1 MILIT
6 GSTGFIGNILIRHLV
21 DLGHQVKLLLRP
33 GKTSPN
39 IPKGLTLDV
48 AIASLN
54 DEKSL
59 QSALKNVDV
68 IYHLA
73 SAESFGRLADLDRV
87 DIQGTQSLL
96 NAASQAEINR
106 FVFVSHLGADR
117 ASAYPLLKAKG
128 IAEHFI
134 MDSGLSYT
142 IFRSAVV
149 FGNHDHFTND
159 LALLLK
165 LSPYFVMAPDEGTT
179 ILQPIWVED
188 LVTVMTWALDMPETK
203 NRIIEVGGPEF
214 LTFKEICQILMK
226 KINIKRQL
234 VNVSPV
240 FLNFFTELIEI
251 LLPNFPVS
259 VFMIDY
265 LATHRSANLDVLPRE
280 FNLLPARFEQR
291 LGHLEGR
298 KWLKNLGYILFNR
311 KRKTIRWE

>member
-6 GSTGFIGNILIRHLV
+6 GGTGFIGNILIRHLV
-21 DLGHQVKLLLRP
+21 DLGYQVKLLLQP

-39 IPKGLTLDV
+39 IPKGLTLDA

-54 DEKSL
+54 DEKGL
-59 QSALKNVDV
+59 RSAMKGVNV

-87 DIQGTQSLL
+87 DIQGTQSVL
-96 NAASQAEINR
+96 NAAKQANIKR
-106 FVFVSHLGADR
+106 LFFVSHIGADR

-134 MDSGLSYT
+134 MDSGIPYT
-142 IFRSAVV
+142 IFRSAIV
-149 FGNHDHFTND
+149 FGNRDHFTNH

-165 LSPYFVMAPDEGTT
+165 LSPYFVMVPDHGSTL
-179 ILQPIWVED
+179 LQPIWVED
-188 LVTVMTWALDMPETK
+188 LVTVMTWTLDMPETK
-203 NRIIEVGGPEF
+203 NRIIEVGGAEF
-214 LTFKEICQILMK
+214 LSFKEICDIVMRTI
-226 KINIKRQL
+226 KINRQL

-251 LLPNFPVS
+251 LLPNFPSS
-259 VFMIDY
+259 VFLIDY
-265 LATHRSANLDVLPRE
+265 LASHRTTNLDVLPRE

-298 KWLKNLGYILFNR
+298 KWLKNLRHILFNR